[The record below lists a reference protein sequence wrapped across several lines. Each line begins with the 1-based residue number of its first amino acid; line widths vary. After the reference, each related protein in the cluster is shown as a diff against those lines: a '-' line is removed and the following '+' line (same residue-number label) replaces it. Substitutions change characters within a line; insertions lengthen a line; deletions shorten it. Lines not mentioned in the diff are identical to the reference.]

1 MQNITLK
8 ELFMSAEELSALES
22 EVAAGNFDAQLKL
35 LLYHVYGPTPAS
47 AEDKAQS
54 ATATLTEKLT
64 GASEK
69 ADTAVENATEI
80 AGAVTNI
87 LNLFKK

>member
-47 AEDKAQS
+47 ANEILSQVTKLCENGNPLAIAYVGFLYEHALGVKKDYCKA
-54 ATATLTEKLT
+54 
-64 GASEK
+64 
-69 ADTAVENATEI
+69 V
-80 AGAVTNI
+80 
-87 LNLFKK
+87 